1 MPSGPNR
8 RSNMNLVIPF
18 AVLALVFGVLIWGK
32 YKTSRTVEPTPPLQQ
47 PAGKYTAVLF
57 FVEDG
62 TRLAR
67 EGREMTSC
75 SGTEVCV
82 KAVLEE
88 LFYGPVGE
96 LDEAL
101 PENAALR
108 GVRIDGDTAVIDLD
122 RAFSAEIVSG
132 SSAEM
137 MAVYSIV
144 NTVCI
149 NFPSIARVKLNVEG
163 NEQTVLQHLD
173 LSDPLTPDFSL
184 ELSPASPPADPAV
197 APSSDVKRGT
207 K

>member
-1 MPSGPNR
+1 MPGPPK
-8 RSNMNLVIPF
+8 RSTMNLVIPF
-18 AVLALVFGVLIWGK
+18 AVLALVFSVLIWGK
-32 YKTSRTVEPTPPLQQ
+32 YKTSRVVEPTPPLQQ

-67 EGREMTSC
+67 EGREMASC
-75 SGTEVCV
+75 SGGEACLES
-82 KAVLEE
+82 VLDE

-96 LDEAL
+96 LDVAL
-101 PENAALR
+101 PEGAALN
-108 GVRIDGDTAVIDLD
+108 GVRIDGNLAVIDVN
-122 RAFSAEIVSG
+122 REFSEAMVSG

-149 NFPSIARVKLNVEG
+149 NFPHIVRVKLNIQG
-163 NEQTVLQHLD
+163 NDQAILQHLD

-184 ELSPASPPADPAV
+184 EQSPAPLPADPA
-197 APSSDVKRGT
+197 AGLPATDARKGSK
-207 K
+207 

>member
-1 MPSGPNR
+1 MPSGPNK
-8 RSNMNLVIPF
+8 RSNMNLAIPF
-18 AVLALVFGVLIWGK
+18 AVLAIVFGVLIWGK

-57 FVEDG
+57 FVGEG

-67 EGREMTSC
+67 EGREMAPC
-75 SGTEVCV
+75 SGTEACV

-96 LDEAL
+96 LDVAL
-101 PENAALR
+101 PENAILR
-108 GVRIDGDTAVIDLD
+108 GVQITGDTAVIDLD
-122 RAFSAEIVSG
+122 RAFSGEMVSG

-144 NTVCI
+144 NTVCV
-149 NFPSIARVKLNVEG
+149 NFPLITKVKLTIEG
-163 NEQTVLQHLD
+163 NEQAVLQHLD

-184 ELSPASPPADPAV
+184 ELNPASPPADPAV
-197 APSSDVKRGT
+197 APSSDVKKGT